1 MAITLGALALP
12 SGLVW
17 TDELTWTPVM
27 QSQEYSLTGAL
38 LIQVATKLAGRPIT
52 LTGQAS
58 GRDYTAWITRADLLT
73 LKAALDV
80 PGATFTLTLHDART
94 FTVMAAENPLDVE
107 PLPIYGSF
115 APANPTSAQ
124 NYVLKALKLI
134 EV

>member
-17 TDELTWTPVM
+17 SDEFAWTPVQ
-27 QSQEYSLTGAL
+27 QSSEYALTGAL
-38 LIQVATKLAGRPIT
+38 LVEVSVKQAGRPIT

-58 GRDYTAWITRADLLT
+58 GRDYTVWITRADLLT
-73 LKAALDV
+73 LKAALEV

-94 FTVMAAENPLDVE
+94 FTVVAAENPLEAE
-107 PLPIYGSF
+107 PLPVYGSF
-115 APANPTSAQ
+115 APANPDTAHR
-124 NYVLKALKLI
+124 YHLKTLKLI

>member
-1 MAITLGALALP
+1 MAIMLGSLP
-12 SGLVW
+12 LCDGLVW
-17 TDELTWTPVM
+17 SDEFAWTPVQ

-38 LIQVATKLAGRPIT
+38 LMEVGTKQAGRPIT

-94 FTVMAAENPLDVE
+94 FTVTAAADPLDAE
-107 PLPIYGSF
+107 PLPVYGSF
-115 APANPTSAQ
+115 APASPASGHR
-124 NYVLKALKLI
+124 YHLKTLKLMT
-134 EV
+134 V

>member
-1 MAITLGALALP
+1 MAITLGILTLP

-17 TDELTWTPVM
+17 SDELTWTPVQ

-38 LIQVATKLAGRPIT
+38 LLEISEKQAGRPIT
-52 LTGQAS
+52 LTGQSS
-58 GRDYTAWITRADLLT
+58 GRDYTAWITRSDLLT
-73 LKAALDV
+73 LKAALEV

-94 FTVMAAENPLDVE
+94 FTVMAAESPLDVE

-115 APANPTSAQ
+115 APANPTE
-124 NYVLKALKLI
+124 NRRYVLKALKLI